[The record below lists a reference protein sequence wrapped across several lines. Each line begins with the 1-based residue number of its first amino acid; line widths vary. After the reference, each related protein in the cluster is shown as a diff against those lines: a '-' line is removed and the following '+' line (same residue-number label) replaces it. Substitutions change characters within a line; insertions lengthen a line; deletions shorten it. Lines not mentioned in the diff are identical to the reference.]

1 MGMRI
6 RTNTTSLLA
15 QRNLQSNSTEVKNS
29 VERLASGYRI
39 NRSMDDAAGLAI
51 SENMRAEIRSLNQ
64 AKRNSNDAISMLQV
78 AEGGMTEMGNIL
90 VRMRELT
97 VQAASDSINDVDRGF
112 LNREYTQLADEID
125 RIASTV
131 SYNGNK
137 FFVPEEGGSD
147 PTQYVIQVGTHH
159 NEDTDNDVNTISLD
173 LEGLRFT
180 TEDLGIG
187 KEAEIGPTE
196 NDASDAPDRID
207 VAAKLNVLDDAL
219 AKLSNERASLGSVQS
234 RLNSTV
240 NNIAVSVENLGLARS
255 RIIDLDFAEE
265 TTKLAASNILTQSS
279 VSVMSQANAL
289 PEMALMLI
297 R

>member
-131 SYNGNK
+131 SCNGNK

-159 NEDTDNDVNTISLD
+159 NEDSDNDVNTISLD

>member
-1 MGMRI
+1 M
-6 RTNTTSLLA
+6 
-15 QRNLQSNSTEVKNS
+15 
-29 VERLASGYRI
+29 
-39 NRSMDDAAGLAI
+39 
-51 SENMRAEIRSLNQ
+51 
-64 AKRNSNDAISMLQV
+64 
-78 AEGGMTEMGNIL
+78 
-90 VRMRELT
+90 T

-159 NEDTDNDVNTISLD
+159 NEDSDNDVNTISLD